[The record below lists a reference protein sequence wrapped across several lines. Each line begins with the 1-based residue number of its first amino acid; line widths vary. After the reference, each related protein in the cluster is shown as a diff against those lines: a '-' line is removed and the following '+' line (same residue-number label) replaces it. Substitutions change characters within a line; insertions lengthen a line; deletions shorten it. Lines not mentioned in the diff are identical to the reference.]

1 MSKVLFAWISAFL
14 MVAVGCAVLVDAAD
28 DSAATC
34 PSSCH
39 CLDPAD
45 VTVTGSVNVYYYVNN
60 QWDAV
65 NVAAYDLKQAVD
77 AASNTLGYSL
87 TYATGAAVWT
97 DGTNPSVN
105 YGEIAA
111 VNNSATFTVFVYDN
125 TNSQWI
131 EAQTAIGWYR
141 PFADYAS
148 TTFPDGSSAGAA
160 NIAIVPGTV
169 TMNNGVP
176 VIPAGAAAELAMVG
190 LTQITQTAE
199 YRYCF
204 HLRDMTSS
212 IEIPDDYEVLV
223 YNGRAFVT
231 DTLTATD
238 LVGGI
243 VVYGYGSDGYQA
255 LKNALPGQVVGQEVT
270 FELHTNPNNTTY
282 YTFYSWMDT
291 VLGAGTESE
300 FGSNYSTYT
309 YWASYICNLTNP
321 DTDYLQYTLGYYSKL
336 VGNYNPMCGFTYRYE
351 VSTYYW

>member
-1 MSKVLFAWISAFL
+1 

-77 AASNTLGYSL
+77 AASNTLGYTL

-97 DGTNPSVN
+97 DGTNPSLN
-105 YGEIAA
+105 YGEIAT

-125 TNSQWI
+125 TASEWNI
-131 EAQTAIGWYR
+131 AQTAIGWYR
-141 PFADYAS
+141 PFADYAA
-148 TTFPDGSSAGAA
+148 TEFPDGSSAGAA
-160 NIAIVPGTV
+160 NIAIVPAAV
-169 TMNNGVP
+169 SA
-176 VIPAGAAAELAMVG
+176 IPAGTAAELAMVG

-204 HLRDMTSS
+204 HLRDMTGS
-212 IEIPDDYEVLV
+212 IEIPDNYQVTV
-223 YNGRAFVT
+223 YNDRTASFVST
-231 DTLTATD
+231 TLTATALQNG
-238 LVGGI
+238 LVI
-243 VVYGYGSDGYQA
+243 YGYGSDGYQA

-291 VLGAGTESE
+291 VFGAGTISE
-300 FGSNYSTYT
+300 FGENYSKYT

-321 DTDYLQYTLGYYSKL
+321 NTDYLQYTLGYYSKL
-336 VGNYNPMCGFTYRYE
+336 VGYYNPACGFTYQYE
-351 VSTYYW
+351 VSLYTW

>member
-65 NVAAYDLKQAVD
+65 NVPAYDLKQAVD

-87 TYATGAAVWT
+87 TYATGANVWT
-97 DGTNPSVN
+97 DGSNPTVN
-105 YGEIAA
+105 YGEIAT
-111 VNNSATFTVFVYDN
+111 VNSSATFTIFVYDN
-125 TNSQWI
+125 TSSQWI

-141 PFADYAS
+141 PFADYAA
-148 TTFPDGSSAGAA
+148 TEFPDGSSAGAA
-160 NIAIVPGTV
+160 NIAIVPAAV
-169 TMNNGVP
+169 SA
-176 VIPAGAAAELAMVG
+176 IPAGTATELAMVG

-204 HLRDMTSS
+204 HLQANITVPIGVMVT
-212 IEIPDDYEVLV
+212 V
-223 YNGRAFVT
+223 YDEDEGFTTVELNNT
-231 DTLTATD
+231 MLTN
-238 LVGGI
+238 GI
-243 VVYGYGSDGYQA
+243 VIYGYGSDGYQA

-291 VLGAGTESE
+291 VLGAGTISE
-300 FGSNYSTYT
+300 FGDNYSKYT
-309 YWASYICNLTNP
+309 YWASYTCGHVTGG
-321 DTDYLQYTLGYYSKL
+321 TDWLSYTFGYYSKL
-336 VGNYNPMCGFTYRYE
+336 VGNYNPACGFTYLYE
-351 VSTYYW
+351 VSLYTW

>member
-105 YGEIAA
+105 YGEITA

-148 TTFPDGSSAGAA
+148 TIFPDGSSAGAA
-160 NIAIVPGTV
+160 NIAIVSGTV

-204 HLRDMTSS
+204 HLQANITVPAGIMVTIYD
-212 IEIPDDYEVLV
+212 EDDE
-223 YNGRAFVT
+223 AFTTVELNS
-231 DTLTATD
+231 TLLAN
-238 LVGGI
+238 GI

-255 LKNALPGQVVGQEVT
+255 LKSALPGQVVGQEKT
-270 FELHTNPNNTTY
+270 FELHINPNNTTY

-291 VLGAGTESE
+291 VLGVGTVSE
-300 FGSNYSTYT
+300 FGENYSKYT
-309 YWASYICNLTNP
+309 YWASYTCDGNS
-321 DTDYLQYTLGYYSKL
+321 YLSYTFGYYSKL
-336 VGNYNPMCGFTYRYE
+336 VGRDLPACGFTYHYE
-351 VSTYYW
+351 VSLYTW